1 MWLLD
6 SDTPR
11 YAEASD
17 WRGLVIVFT
26 KWLADSA
33 LDEMILLLHSRA
45 PKYQGW
51 VSRYVRT
58 VMYGST
64 EEILDRLRAKAAGY
78 TDPHA
83 PADSS
88 PNPPASGG
96 RQVELENDD
105 GQQKLPD
112 LPEEDVLNQSGG
124 EAPVDNGGQ
133 EEVPASP
140 KEIQAV
146 LVIGSAYRRVIARK
160 KDVLKGIG
168 ATRARFWSLLRDRA
182 SSMEWSRHKGYI
194 MLMQGPLV
202 HVLVCL
208 DCIKMFADHIKKDTK
223 KQLQVG
229 DHTRLEEIIERS
241 DRSK

>member
-1 MWLLD
+1 MRLPD
-6 SDTPR
+6 FDTLR
-11 YAEASD
+11 YAEATD
-17 WRGLVIVFT
+17 WWGLVMVFT
-26 KWLADSA
+26 KWLADSS
-33 LDEMILLLHSRA
+33 LDEIILLLHSRA

-58 VMYGST
+58 VMYGSI
-64 EEILDRLRAKAAGY
+64 EEIPDRLRAKAASY

-83 PADSS
+83 PVDSS
-88 PNPPASGG
+88 PNPPPPSGH
-96 RQVELENDD
+96 QAELENDD
-105 GQQKLPD
+105 GQQKLPV

-133 EEVPASP
+133 EDVPASP
-140 KEIQAV
+140 EEIQAV
-146 LVIGSAYRRVIARK
+146 LVIGSAYRRVITRK
-160 KDVLKGIG
+160 KEVLKGIG

-182 SSMEWSRHKGYI
+182 SSMKWSRHRGYI

-229 DHTRLEEIIERS
+229 DHMRLEELIERS
-241 DRSK
+241 DRSR

>member
-1 MWLLD
+1 MWLPN

-17 WRGLVIVFT
+17 WRGLVMVFT

-33 LDEMILLLHSRA
+33 LDEMILLLDSRA
-45 PKYQGW
+45 PKFEGW

-58 VMYGST
+58 VTHGSI
-64 EEILDRLRAKAAGY
+64 EEILDRLRAKAVGY

-83 PADSS
+83 PVDSS
-88 PNPPASGG
+88 NPPASGG
-96 RQVELENDD
+96 NQVELENDD
-105 GQQKLPD
+105 GQQKPPV
-112 LPEEDVLNQSGG
+112 LPEEDVLNQSDG
-124 EAPVDNGGQ
+124 EAPIDNGGQ
-133 EEVPASP
+133 GEVPASP
-140 KEIQAV
+140 EEIQAI
-146 LVIGSAYRRVIARK
+146 LVIGSAYRRVITRK
-160 KDVLKGIG
+160 KEILKGIG
-168 ATRARFWSLLRDRA
+168 ATRARFWSLLRYRA

-194 MLMQGPLV
+194 MLMQGPLA

-229 DHTRLEEIIERS
+229 DHTRLEELIERS
-241 DRSK
+241 DRSR